1 MARRIVLLFG
11 FAFLLGLIDLK
22 AQVNVLDSVSQ
33 TDTASIIMPQMM
45 PVKNV
50 KEKIEEKEE
59 NKVPKAKKPH
69 SPKKATIM
77 SACLPGLGQ
86 IYNRKWWKVPIIYA
100 GIGGIGY
107 KSLSNHREYIS
118 CLNAYKYKS
127 DPEGYSGPLTQH
139 EKDLAERYGKEQLQ
153 AYKESYRHDFE
164 LYTIILAA
172 WYGLNIIDACVD
184 GHLYNYDISDDLSF
198 SIDPMLSTERGFY
211 PNAPLAQAGLS
222 FKLTF

>member
-1 MARRIVLLFG
+1 MVRRIILLFG
-11 FAFLLGLIDLK
+11 FVLLVGLLDLK
-22 AQVNVLDSVSQ
+22 AQVNVS
-33 TDTASIIMPQMM
+33 DTVNQPETAKFIMSSMTTVDKPDETTE
-45 PVKNV
+45 V
-50 KEKIEEKEE
+50 
-59 NKVPKAKKPH
+59 KVPKAKKPH
-69 SPKKATIM
+69 NPKKATIM

-100 GIGGIGY
+100 GIGGLGY
-107 KSLSNHREYIS
+107 MSLNNHYEYIS
-118 CLNAYKYKS
+118 CLNAYNYVS
-127 DPEGYSGPLTQH
+127 NPDSPDHHLTEH
-139 EKDLAERYGKEQLQ
+139 EKDLANRYGQQQLQ
-153 AYKESYRHDFE
+153 TYKESYRRDFE

>member
-1 MARRIVLLFG
+1 MVRRIILLFG
-11 FAFLLGLIDLK
+11 FVLLVGILDLK
-22 AQVNVLDSVSQ
+22 AQVNVS
-33 TDTASIIMPQMM
+33 DTVNQPETAKFIMSPMTTVDK
-45 PVKNV
+45 PDETTEV
-50 KEKIEEKEE
+50 
-59 NKVPKAKKPH
+59 KVPKAKKPH
-69 SPKKATIM
+69 NPKKATIM

>member
-1 MARRIVLLFG
+1 MVRRIILLFG
-11 FAFLLGLIDLK
+11 FVLLVGLLDLK
-22 AQVNVLDSVSQ
+22 AQVNVS
-33 TDTASIIMPQMM
+33 DTVNQPETAKFIMSPMTTVDK
-45 PVKNV
+45 PDETTEV
-50 KEKIEEKEE
+50 
-59 NKVPKAKKPH
+59 KVPKAKKPH
-69 SPKKATIM
+69 NPKKATIM

>member
-1 MARRIVLLFG
+1 MVRRIILLFG
-11 FAFLLGLIDLK
+11 FVLLVGLLDLK
-22 AQVNVLDSVSQ
+22 AQVNVS
-33 TDTASIIMPQMM
+33 DTVNQPETAKFIMSPMTTVDK
-45 PVKNV
+45 PDETTEV
-50 KEKIEEKEE
+50 
-59 NKVPKAKKPH
+59 KVPKAKKPH
-69 SPKKATIM
+69 NPKKATIM

-86 IYNRKWWKVPIIYA
+86 IYNRKWWKVPIIYT

>member
-1 MARRIVLLFG
+1 MSPMTTV
-11 FAFLLGLIDLK
+11 DK
-22 AQVNVLDSVSQ
+22 PDETTEV
-33 TDTASIIMPQMM
+33 
-45 PVKNV
+45 
-50 KEKIEEKEE
+50 
-59 NKVPKAKKPH
+59 KVPKAKKPH
-69 SPKKATIM
+69 NPKKATIM

>member
-1 MARRIVLLFG
+1 MVRRIILLFG
-11 FAFLLGLIDLK
+11 FVLLIGILDLK
-22 AQVNVLDSVSQ
+22 AQVNVS
-33 TDTASIIMPQMM
+33 DTVNQPETAKFIMSPMTTVDK
-45 PVKNV
+45 PDETTEV
-50 KEKIEEKEE
+50 
-59 NKVPKAKKPH
+59 KVPKAKKPH
-69 SPKKATIM
+69 NPKKATIM

-184 GHLYNYDISDDLSF
+184 GHLYTYDISEDLSF
-198 SIDPMLSTERGFY
+198 SIDPMISTDRIL
-211 PNAPLAQAGLS
+211 PDAPIAQAGLT
-222 FKLTF
+222 FKLSF

>member
-1 MARRIVLLFG
+1 MVRRIILLFG
-11 FAFLLGLIDLK
+11 FVLLIGILDLK
-22 AQVNVLDSVSQ
+22 AQVNVS
-33 TDTASIIMPQMM
+33 DTVNQPETAKFIMSPMTTVDK
-45 PVKNV
+45 PDETTEV
-50 KEKIEEKEE
+50 
-59 NKVPKAKKPH
+59 KVPKAKKPH
-69 SPKKATIM
+69 NPKKATIM

-172 WYGLNIIDACVD
+172 WYSLNIIDACVD

>member
-1 MARRIVLLFG
+1 MVRRIILLFG
-11 FAFLLGLIDLK
+11 FVLLIGILDLK
-22 AQVNVLDSVSQ
+22 AQVNVS
-33 TDTASIIMPQMM
+33 DTVNQPETAKFIMSPMTTVDK
-45 PVKNV
+45 PDETTEV
-50 KEKIEEKEE
+50 
-59 NKVPKAKKPH
+59 KVPKAKKPH
-69 SPKKATIM
+69 NPKKATIM

-100 GIGGIGY
+100 GIGAIGY

>member
-1 MARRIVLLFG
+1 MARRIILLFG
-11 FAFLLGLIDLK
+11 FAFLLGLLDLK

-33 TDTASIIMPQMM
+33 TDTASFMTLKMAE
-45 PVKNV
+45 VKTIH
-50 KEKIEEKEE
+50 KETEETAET
-59 NKVPKAKKPH
+59 KVPKAQKPH

-100 GIGGIGY
+100 GIGGLGY

-127 DPEGYSGPLTQH
+127 DPEGYTGPLTQH

-184 GHLYNYDISDDLSF
+184 GHLYTYDISDDLSL
-198 SIDPMLSTERGFY
+198 SIDPMFSTERITSG
-211 PNAPLAQAGLS
+211 APLAQAGLI
-222 FKLTF
+222 FKLSF

>member
-1 MARRIVLLFG
+1 MVRRIILLFG
-11 FAFLLGLIDLK
+11 FVLLVGLLDLK
-22 AQVNVLDSVSQ
+22 AQVNVS
-33 TDTASIIMPQMM
+33 DTVNQPETAKFIMSPMTTVDK
-45 PVKNV
+45 PDETTEV
-50 KEKIEEKEE
+50 
-59 NKVPKAKKPH
+59 KVPKAKKPH
-69 SPKKATIM
+69 NPKKATIM

-211 PNAPLAQAGLS
+211 PNAPLAQTGLS

>member
-1 MARRIVLLFG
+1 MVRRIILLFG
-11 FAFLLGLIDLK
+11 FVLLIGLLDLK
-22 AQVNVLDSVSQ
+22 AQVNVS
-33 TDTASIIMPQMM
+33 DTVNQPETAKFIMSPMTTVDK
-45 PVKNV
+45 PDETTEV
-50 KEKIEEKEE
+50 
-59 NKVPKAKKPH
+59 KVPKAKKPH
-69 SPKKATIM
+69 NPKKATIM